1 MVSFTLSN
9 QLIKTIY
16 KICILISIIILG
28 YIILTFIY
36 NHGYKSQTSADKFA
50 DIILNDVTTN
60 DISDADI
67 LRQYGCY
74 FNNETK
80 QNLMTGASMANKN
93 YIANSANIA
102 LKLNTLSKNID
113 TLMVKLNNDILNNIS
128 ENYGRA
134 HLLNRQREEMKKTI
148 DELPLKN
155 I

>member
-1 MVSFTLSN
+1 MNNTTP
-9 QLIKTIY
+9 KREIY
-16 KICILISIIILG
+16 KLCILIAIIIVG
-28 YIILTFIY
+28 YIILTY
-36 NHGYKSQTSADKFA
+36 VYKHNYKSQKHFDKFT
-50 DIILNDVTTN
+50 DIILNDVTPN
-60 DISDADI
+60 DIADADI

-93 YIANSANIA
+93 YIANTANIA
-102 LKLNTLSKNID
+102 LKLNTLSNNID
-113 TLMVKLNNDILNNIS
+113 TLMIKLNNDILNNIS

-148 DELPLKN
+148 DALPLKN